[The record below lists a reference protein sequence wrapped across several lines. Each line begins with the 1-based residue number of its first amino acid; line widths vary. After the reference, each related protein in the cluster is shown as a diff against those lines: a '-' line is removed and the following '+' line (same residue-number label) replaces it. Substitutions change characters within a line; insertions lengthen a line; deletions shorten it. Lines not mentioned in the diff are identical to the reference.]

1 MKKKS
6 ILYHIYHHPAGYP
19 FLCILRMR
27 WFSRMMG
34 WIFHTRYSRVLI
46 APLSLLYKIE
56 RSTYVTPY
64 GGFLTLN
71 DFFIRKSRTDMRRFP
86 SIERLWSPADG
97 CVEIFQNITPWDTF
111 CIKGY
116 EVDLHKVFWP
126 KIVDFVGGDV
136 CFIRLRFSDYHRFHF
151 FDDCQIGTSVSR
163 KWPLY
168 SVDND
173 VLDTGLWVDNKSHC
187 MWLLTKNFWEVLCVE
202 FWATNVGSITNHK
215 TVWEKAMR
223 GEEKGYFSLGGSAML
238 LVFSKNTVH
247 WREDIQSASA
257 YHEETQVMTGEVIG
271 KLIPALFPSE
281 NIGASIWGKT

>member
-1 MKKKS
+1 
-6 ILYHIYHHPAGYP
+6 
-19 FLCILRMR
+19 
-27 WFSRMMG
+27 MMG

-46 APLSLLYKIE
+46 TPLSLLYKIE

-64 GGFLTLN
+64 GGFQTLN

-126 KIVDFVGGDV
+126 QIVDFVGGDV

-151 FDDCQIGTSVSR
+151 FDDGEVLSSIAR
-163 KWPLY
+163 DWPLY
-168 SVDND
+168 SVDNA
-173 VLDTGLWVDNKSHC
+173 VLDTWFWIQNKSHL
-187 MWLLTKNFWEVLCVE
+187 MRLRTKNFGEVLVCEVG
-202 FWATNVGSITNHK
+202 ATNVGSITNFRNR
-215 TVWEKAMR
+215 WERFQR
-223 GEEKGYFSLGGSAML
+223 GDEKGYFALGGSAIL

-271 KLIPALFPSE
+271 KLIPTFFPSE